1 MASGTTPYRP
11 TNNRLEAVISRQ
23 TLSGAL
29 EALITAAREDGM
41 PDEAIIEVL
50 TKAAGTLRDG
60 LS

>member
-1 MASGTTPYRP
+1 MSD
-11 TNNRLEAVISRQ
+11 TNAWMDDEEF
-23 TLSGAL
+23 SGAL

>member
-1 MASGTTPYRP
+1 VNIGQPVTIADGLRASEPGELTFPINEKLLADVVT
-11 TNNRLEAVISRQ
+11 V
-23 TLSGAL
+23 
-29 EALITAAREDGM
+29 

>member
-1 MASGTTPYRP
+1 MSDMNAWMDD
-11 TNNRLEAVISRQ
+11 EDF
-23 TLSGAL
+23 SGAL